1 MARVRE
7 HETLSSAAQPACVLN
22 GDEQPA
28 LLRDNVEQA
37 SFTQLP
43 DDTSEM
49 TVGFYNVGIQLDDVG
64 RKNWRRKEAALKQDI
79 IHAFLWHELDML
91 CLSELGEIDGRLDSK
106 LNKTATDW
114 IKDLLAD
121 IAICSATR
129 NSTITPCSLRIIC
142 WKSSGRGGTTGG
154 RG

>member
-1 MARVRE
+1 MAGVRQ
-7 HETLSSAAQPACVLN
+7 HETPSSAAQPAFALN
-22 GDEQPA
+22 GAEQA
-28 LLRDNVEQA
+28 SLLPGNVEQA

-49 TVGFYNVGIQLDDVG
+49 TVGFYNVGIQLNDVG

-91 CLSELGEIDGRLDSK
+91 CLSELGEIDRRLDSQ

-121 IAICSATR
+121 SIGGQV
-129 NSTITPCSLRIIC
+129 SLL
-142 WKSSGRGGTTGG
+142 
-154 RG
+154 